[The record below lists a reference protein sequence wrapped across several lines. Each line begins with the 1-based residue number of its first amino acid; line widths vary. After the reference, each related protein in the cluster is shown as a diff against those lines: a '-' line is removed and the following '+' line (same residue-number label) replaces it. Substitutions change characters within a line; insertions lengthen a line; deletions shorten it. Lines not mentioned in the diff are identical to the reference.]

1 LCDNAEPLVT
11 QGCFRFGL
19 FELAGDGLDLRR
31 DGRTVHL
38 QAQPKQVLVYLVKN
52 SDRTVSR
59 DELRKTIWGNETF
72 VDFERGLN
80 FCISQIRSTLG
91 DDAAS
96 PTYIRTFARQGYRF
110 IAPVEWIPV
119 ASVAPVQPAIP
130 ATPAG
135 RALMVG
141 VAVAL
146 LSAVVLAGGILLKKS
161 RTSKPMPIVAVVRFD
176 NETGEMATTRFSDG
190 LTDVVVERLTS
201 LSNGRYGV
209 IGNAQVLRGPRDQ
222 RNLTAIAASLRASYI
237 VLGQIQSDGSQT
249 RILAHLIHMPEQTHV
264 WVVRLD
270 HGALANSLDLEAEAA
285 QKIATQFAIPL
296 ASGDASP
303 FPEKH

>member
-130 ATPAG
+130 ATPAR

>member
-80 FCISQIRSTLG
+80 FCISQIRSALR

-130 ATPAG
+130 ATPAR

-303 FPEKH
+303 FREKH